1 MSRRGSNIYKRAD
14 GRYEGRIKIGYD
26 ENQKLCYKYV
36 YGKTLAE
43 VKEKMEQSY
52 SLKRTETKP
61 IIKLTVKEVCS
72 EWLES
77 KRLTVKQST
86 YANYSRLL
94 KNHIYPL
101 LGGQA
106 YSLLSKKQLNS
117 FISELVS
124 DGRKDGK
131 GGLSSKTVK
140 DIFIVLK
147 SVSSYAR
154 REYGFEN
161 VCADVKSPK
170 VRNTELKV
178 LSEHEIRKLNL
189 YIRHNLDRVNL
200 CILICLYTGIRIGEM
215 CGLKWENVNL
225 QEGFIVINKTVQR
238 ISMGKGTSEI
248 VVDVPKT
255 ESSVRTVFMPDF
267 LTGILEDFKR
277 SPSIYVLS
285 GLNVPK
291 EPRILQYRFKKVL
304 KDCGIRDVP
313 FHSLRHTYASLCIKK
328 GFDVKALSELLGHS
342 TVNLT
347 LDRYVHT
354 SDEIKKSYVSGLLL
368 T

>member
-26 ENQKLCYKYV
+26 ENRKLRYKYV
-36 YGKTLAE
+36 YGRTLAE

-61 IIKLTVKEVCS
+61 FIKLTVKEVCS

-77 KRLTVKQST
+77 KRLTVKKST

-117 FISELVS
+117 FISELIS
-124 DGRKDGK
+124 GGRKDGK

-147 SVSSYAR
+147 SVAVYAH

-161 VCADVKSPK
+161 ICADVKSPK

-178 LSEHEIRKLNL
+178 LSENEIRKLNL

-255 ESSVRTVFMPDF
+255 ESSVRTVFMPEF

-328 GFDVKALSELLGHS
+328 GFDAKALSELLGHS

>member
-26 ENQKLCYKYV
+26 ENRKLRYKYV
-36 YGKTLAE
+36 YGRTLAE
-43 VKEKMEQSY
+43 VKEKMEMSY

-77 KRLTVKQST
+77 KRLTVKKST

-94 KNHIYPL
+94 INHIYPL

-161 VCADVKSPK
+161 ICADVKSPK

-178 LSEHEIRKLNL
+178 LSENEIRKLNL

-255 ESSVRTVFMPDF
+255 ESSVRAVFMPEF
-267 LTGILEDFKR
+267 LTMILGDFKR

>member
-1 MSRRGSNIYKRAD
+1 M
-14 GRYEGRIKIGYD
+14 
-26 ENQKLCYKYV
+26 
-36 YGKTLAE
+36 
-43 VKEKMEQSY
+43 EKSY

-61 IIKLTVKEVCS
+61 YIKLTVKEVCS

-77 KRLTVKQST
+77 KRLTVKKST

-106 YSLLSKKQLNS
+106 YSLLSKNQLNS
-117 FISELVS
+117 FISELFS

-147 SVSSYAR
+147 SVSAYAR
-154 REYGFEN
+154 REYGFE
-161 VCADVKSPK
+161 
-170 VRNTELKV
+170 
-178 LSEHEIRKLNL
+178 
-189 YIRHNLDRVNL
+189 
-200 CILICLYTGIRIGEM
+200 
-215 CGLKWENVNL
+215 
-225 QEGFIVINKTVQR
+225 
-238 ISMGKGTSEI
+238 
-248 VVDVPKT
+248 
-255 ESSVRTVFMPDF
+255 
-267 LTGILEDFKR
+267 
-277 SPSIYVLS
+277 LS

-354 SDEIKKSYVSGLLL
+354 SDEIKNSYVSGLLL